1 MCILCKNKK
10 TDIPTVNTDQAIQTD
25 IDRSGLSNIFN
36 ISNMVNVCNEEFKQ
50 PLYYMDGTV
59 KLTTGY
65 TTTACSGVTTATTYS
80 ISGCSA
86 VYNLSETDDFDIT
99 FNITGNTEYT
109 GYTGSFCYHTFDLDL
124 LDKQLDY
131 VTKND
136 SVLTECFT
144 FSAITGNT
152 IVDTI
157 NKGDLPVKDA
167 QYFLKDYSVFYTK
180 ECRTNLRINSFDL
193 STYQKNNLFEE
204 GWYFVTV
211 TNPDKPLLFSSGLG
225 NLVNDSI
232 LRTDNIEIL
241 NGQTTVFQV
250 GGIPLN
256 NKMIVAVN
264 GVQLTEG
271 LDWISLPENVGL
283 IEIISGTLNPQRD
296 ILTVTYLDLQR
307 DTEDIF
313 NLNEDF
319 VELDAFMVTGITTD
333 VTYTAATRPSVNLN
347 TVKSRQEVLTTKPMV
362 TDSFIIF
369 VVNGVRLTEN
379 VDYFR
384 SSSDNRR
391 LIMDP
396 SSTINVGDAISI
408 FYLTDDSSELFDNGF
423 FRTLK
428 PTLNWYTPESYEQY
442 QSNKG
447 QFLLQVTTASDT
459 NLESPI
465 QQKFVDFDKLNSF
478 YEQELDEL
486 PTDQGEKFLYRVYFF
501 KDYTILFGN
510 TITTRNVSQTG
521 TFKVNVAFG
530 KNSY

>member
-1 MCILCKNKK
+1 M
-10 TDIPTVNTDQAIQTD
+10 
-25 IDRSGLSNIFN
+25 
-36 ISNMVNVCNEEFKQ
+36 
-50 PLYYMDGTV
+50 
-59 KLTTGY
+59 
-65 TTTACSGVTTATTYS
+65 
-80 ISGCSA
+80 
-86 VYNLSETDDFDIT
+86 
-99 FNITGNTEYT
+99 
-109 GYTGSFCYHTFDLDL
+109 
-124 LDKQLDY
+124 
-131 VTKND
+131 
-136 SVLTECFT
+136 
-144 FSAITGNT
+144 
-152 IVDTI
+152 
-157 NKGDLPVKDA
+157 
-167 QYFLKDYSVFYTK
+167 
-180 ECRTNLRINSFDL
+180 
-193 STYQKNNLFEE
+193 
-204 GWYFVTV
+204 
-211 TNPDKPLLFSSGLG
+211 
-225 NLVNDSI
+225 
-232 LRTDNIEIL
+232 
-241 NGQTTVFQV
+241 

-459 NLESPI
+459 NFESPI